1 MKHIVAMVLLL
12 LPTLSSAHSMSPGFE
27 TEYAPAPVF
36 SKKYELEN
44 HYDFPVTLEV
54 YVLNKDGSPAYGWRT
69 SKETYKM
76 KPRSKKQV
84 SIDFKSVGQ
93 RKLLVCSKLI
103 GVGYEES
110 KPSIIS
116 VVCSRL
122 IINGVSK

>member
-1 MKHIVAMVLLL
+1 MKYIVAMVLML
-12 LPTLSSAHSMSPGFE
+12 LPTLSLAHSMSPGFE

-36 SKKYELEN
+36 SKGYELEN
-44 HYDFPVTLEV
+44 HYEFPVTLEV

-69 SKETYKM
+69 DKETYKI
-76 KPRSKKQV
+76 KPKSKKQV
-84 SIDFKSVGQ
+84 SIVFKSVGQ

-122 IINGVSK
+122 IINGVSE

>member
-76 KPRSKKQV
+76 KPKSKKQV

-103 GVGYEES
+103 GIGYEES

>member
-1 MKHIVAMVLLL
+1 MKYIVAMVLML

-27 TEYAPAPVF
+27 TEYSPAPVF

-76 KPRSKKQV
+76 KPKSKKQV

-116 VVCSRL
+116 IVCSRL

>member
-54 YVLNKDGSPAYGWRT
+54 YVLNKDGSPAHGWRA
-69 SKETYKM
+69 SKETYKL
-76 KPRSKKQV
+76 KTRSKKQV

-103 GVGYEES
+103 GIGYEES
-110 KPSIIS
+110 KPNIIS

-122 IINGVSK
+122 IINGVSE

>member
-1 MKHIVAMVLLL
+1 MKRLLVAVMML
-12 LPTLSSAHSMSPGFE
+12 LPTLSLAHSMSPGFE
-27 TEYAPAPVF
+27 TEYTPAPVF

-76 KPRSKKQV
+76 KPKSKKQV

-116 VVCSRL
+116 IVCSRL

>member
-1 MKHIVAMVLLL
+1 MKYIVAMLLML

-36 SKKYELEN
+36 TKKYELEN

-84 SIDFKSVGQ
+84 TIDFKSVGQ

-116 VVCSRL
+116 IVCSRL
-122 IINGVSK
+122 IINGVSE